1 MVEEKSVVAGNAVDE
16 GIPVGRV
23 RLMTL
28 ETVFSRQGIQ
38 A

>member
-1 MVEEKSVVAGNAVDE
+1 MVVEKSVVAGDAADE
-16 GIPVGRV
+16 GIPVGPV